1 MFEGLLQIRKVR
13 NRGPFGG
20 VIFSAATLEAN
31 PKRYVVKANWKMAR
45 SPSLFKDR
53 HIWRVKGAVKDETI
67 IWKDGTTANERVIE
81 AESLTFEKA
90 KNENLV
96 KLLAQ
101 SSDFKGISDLK
112 AEKLVE
118 CFGDGLIQI
127 AIEGDIER
135 LLPVVGRNVAERI
148 ISGLREYEQLGT
160 LQLLDELGVPP
171 RVGESVLE
179 IWKNNAYEQIKKN
192 PYFLTAFMADMHM
205 VDGYAIDRLG
215 RAPDSPQRLIA
226 YTKDVLFKAFN
237 SGHTC
242 LPVNELRYRL
252 KRTLP
257 KSLDAAQAIEVAVA
271 HEEIIFIGDYAQV
284 KSMAI
289 VEATVADI
297 ITKSQFRAVSDT
309 LNKDLNHA
317 IERYEKDSGIELTD
331 EQTNAVFQCCK
342 HSFTLLTGGAGCGKT
357 TVIAAIC
364 SSLEALGYTSQ
375 VILLALAGKAA
386 LRITEATGREA
397 MTIAKFVLALDQDE
411 ISDDAVII
419 VDEASMVDILSLLKI
434 LKRFPNKGR
443 IILTGDEEQ
452 LPPVG
457 VGLGLHTLVK
467 LPLPHPQL
475 TAIQRQTKESGIP
488 AVAMAIRRYPQVPG
502 EIKFEPYKGL
512 QDGVSFIECNESELN
527 TRALEVYQALGGN
540 GTSNEVAMV
549 SPVKHQIGGVDAL
562 NLLVHD
568 SLAKGESLSFS
579 SSDFGYFNHTILGSA
594 LRIGELVMCT
604 VNDYERDIRNGSI
617 GKVLEQKGNEVIID
631 FTGRIVNLP
640 ASKLCS
646 LDFAYALTVHKSQGS
661 QFDRV
666 VVIVKQSR
674 NLDRHMLYTAITR
687 AKKQVVLIGDRNAF
701 INALSQSNALNRHT
715 LLTHHF
721 EEHTSYNSLW
731 TLNNASAF

>member
-215 RAPDSPQRLIA
+215 MALDSPQRLIA
-226 YTKDVLFKAFN
+226 YTKEVLF
-237 SGHTC
+237 
-242 LPVNELRYRL
+242 
-252 KRTLP
+252 
-257 KSLDAAQAIEVAVA
+257 
-271 HEEIIFIGDYAQV
+271 
-284 KSMAI
+284 
-289 VEATVADI
+289 
-297 ITKSQFRAVSDT
+297 
-309 LNKDLNHA
+309 KDLNHA

-357 TVIAAIC
+357 TVIAVIC

-386 LRITEATGREA
+386 QRITEATGREA
-397 MTIAKFVLALDQDE
+397 MTIAKFVLALEQEE

-434 LKRFPNKGR
+434 LKRFPKNGR

-457 VGLGLHTLVK
+457 VGLGLHTLVN

-488 AVAMAIRRYPQVPG
+488 AVAMAIRRYPQAPS
-502 EIKFEPYKGL
+502 EINFAPYTGI
-512 QDGVSFIECNESELN
+512 QNGVSFIECEASELN
-527 TRALEVYQALGGN
+527 KRALDIYQTLGGD
-540 GTSNEVAMV
+540 GTSNEVVMV